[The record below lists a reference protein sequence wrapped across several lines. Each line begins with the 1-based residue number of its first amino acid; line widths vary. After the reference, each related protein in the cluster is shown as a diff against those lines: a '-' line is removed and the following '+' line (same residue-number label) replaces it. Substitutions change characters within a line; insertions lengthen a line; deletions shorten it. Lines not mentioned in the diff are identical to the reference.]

1 MEQQLRRLN
10 VPELKSLVRWY
21 NIRGRSAFNKAELI
35 NALINIP
42 EITNNIQEIINN
54 IVGIVNE
61 LRNMPI
67 RPRNQPN
74 LPLPI
79 PNIAPPPMRP
89 NLPPL
94 TIPQPMP
101 GTPPGSPDI
110 IRPGTPP
117 GPPPPNQP
125 RININKSKSK
135 KRPSPPKPK
144 TKQTPFLGNVLNKF
158 WNFVKPYIPK
168 KVKNK
173 TEELAKKFIERYKK
187 VNKPKEIKPPK
198 RDYEKEGARPK
209 TKRNENVEDFTP
221 REYESAING
230 NYISYRI
237 EGNEKN
243 DEKTFLHKIKPKVM
257 DLIRKRVESKKSLK
271 TKFIFSCMFKKK
283 NLSTGEIEYCVTHF
297 LLKNQKLFSRQQIY
311 QNYLID

>member
-1 MEQQLRRLN
+1 MEQELRRLN
-10 VPELKSLVRWY
+10 VPQLKSLVRWY

-35 NALINIP
+35 GALVNIP
-42 EITNNIQEIINN
+42 EITNNIREIVDNIAG
-54 IVGIVNE
+54 IVGE
-61 LRNMPI
+61 LRNKPMRPI
-67 RPRNQPN
+67 NQPN

-79 PNIAPPPMRP
+79 PDTNPPPIRIRRQT

-94 TIPQPMP
+94 TIPPPIP

-125 RININKSKSK
+125 RININKYI
-135 KRPSPPKPK
+135 SPPKPK

-158 WNFVKPYIPK
+158 WNFVKPYIPEK
-168 KVKNK
+168 AKNK

-198 RDYEKEGARPK
+198 RKGARPK

-237 EGNEKN
+237 EGNENN
-243 DEKTFLHKIKPKVM
+243 DEKTFLHKIK
-257 DLIRKRVESKKSLK
+257 
-271 TKFIFSCMFKKK
+271 
-283 NLSTGEIEYCVTHF
+283 
-297 LLKNQKLFSRQQIY
+297 QKL
-311 QNYLID
+311 